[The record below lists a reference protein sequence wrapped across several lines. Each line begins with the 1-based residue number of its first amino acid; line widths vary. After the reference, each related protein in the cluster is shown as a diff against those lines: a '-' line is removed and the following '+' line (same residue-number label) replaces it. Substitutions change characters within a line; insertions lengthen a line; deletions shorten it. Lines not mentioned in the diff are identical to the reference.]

1 MLLRGDPLRD
11 DMEEDLLRRVV
22 PRGDVVGLVLA
33 LVVFEVVVVSCVESF
48 FCNKFHVFF
57 L

>member
-11 DMEEDLLRRVV
+11 DMEEDLLLRVV